1 MHISEGILS
10 GGVLAAGWAGTVAG
24 ISYGLKRTNPD
35 KIIQTA
41 LISSAFFLASLVNI
55 RIGPSSTHLT
65 LLAPMGLIL
74 GHAVFPAVF
83 TALLLQALLFGFGGL
98 LVLGVNSFVMGFAS
112 LATYL
117 VFGRMIRE
125 SSGRVKIIT
134 LSFMAGA
141 FAVVIAAVIAGMF
154 LMFTDSNF
162 AGAVKVLLIAHIPVA
177 IAEGIV
183 TAFLVMWLKRSA
195 PEFLS

>member
-10 GGVLAAGWAGTVAG
+10 GGVSAAGWAGTIAG
-24 ISYGLKRTNPD
+24 VSYGLKKTNPD

-41 LISSAFFLASLVNI
+41 LISSAFFLASLVNV

-74 GHAVFPAVF
+74 GHAVFPAVIV
-83 TALLLQALLFGFGGL
+83 ALLLQALLFGFGGI

-112 LATYL
+112 LAAY
-117 VFGRMIRE
+117 VIFGRLIRE
-125 SSGRVKIIT
+125 SAGRVKIIT

-141 FAVVIAAVIAGMF
+141 FAVMTAACLAGIF
-154 LMFTDSNF
+154 LMMTDSNF
-162 AGAVKVLLIAHIPVA
+162 SGAVKVLLIAHIPVA
-177 IAEGIV
+177 VVEGIV
-183 TAFLVMWLKRSA
+183 TVFLVMWLKKSA

>member
-10 GGVLAAGWAGTVAG
+10 GGVLALGWAGTIAG
-24 ISYGLKRTNPD
+24 ISCGLKRTNPD

-98 LVLGVNSFVMGFAS
+98 LVLGVNTFVMASAS

-117 VFGRMIRE
+117 IFGRMIRKG
-125 SSGRVKIIT
+125 SGRTRVIT

-141 FAVVIAAVIAGMF
+141 FAVVIAAVTAGMF

-162 AGAVKVLLIAHIPVA
+162 AGAVKVLLITHIPVA
-177 IAEGIV
+177 VVEGIV

>member
-10 GGVLAAGWAGTVAG
+10 GGVLAVGWAGTIAG
-24 ISYGLKRTNPD
+24 VSYGLRKTNTD

-55 RIGPSSTHLT
+55 RTGPSSTHLT

-98 LVLGVNSFVMGFAS
+98 LVLGVNAFVMGFAS

-117 VFGRMIRE
+117 VFGRMIRKG
-125 SSGRVKIIT
+125 SWVIT
-134 LSFMAGA
+134 MSFMAGA
-141 FAVVIAAVIAGMF
+141 FAVVIAAVIAGML
-154 LMFTDSNF
+154 LMMTDSNF
-162 AGAVKVLLIAHIPVA
+162 AGAVKVLFIAHAPVA
-177 IAEGIV
+177 VIEGCV
-183 TAFLVMWLKRSA
+183 TSFLVMWLKRAA

>member
-10 GGVLAAGWAGTVAG
+10 GGMLAVGWAGTVAG
-24 ISYGLKRTNPD
+24 VSFGLKRTNPD

-41 LISSAFFLASLVNI
+41 LISSAFFLASLVNV

-65 LLAPMGLIL
+65 LLAPMGIIL

-83 TALLLQALLFGFGGL
+83 TALLLQALLFGFGGI
-98 LVLGVNSFVMGFAS
+98 LVLGVNTFVMGTAS
-112 LATYL
+112 LTVYL
-117 VFGRMIRE
+117 IFGRAIRE
-125 SSGRVKIIT
+125 STGHFRIIA

-141 FAVVIAAVIAGMF
+141 FAVIIGACMAGMF
-154 LMFTDSNF
+154 LMMTDANF
-162 AGAVKVLLIAHIPVA
+162 AGAVKVLMIVHIPVA
-177 IAEGIV
+177 VIEGAV
-183 TAFLVMWLKRSA
+183 TSFLVMWLKKSA

>member
-10 GGVLAAGWAGTVAG
+10 GGVLAVGWAGTVAG
-24 ISYGLKRTNPD
+24 ISCGLKRTNPD

-55 RIGPSSTHLT
+55 RTGPSSTHLT

-83 TALLLQALLFGFGGL
+83 TALLLQALLFHFGGL
-98 LVLGVNSFVMGFAS
+98 LVLGVNTFVMGFAS

-117 VFGRMIRE
+117 VFGRMIRKG
-125 SSGRVKIIT
+125 SWVIT
-134 LSFMAGA
+134 MSFMAGA
-141 FAVVIAAVIAGMF
+141 FAVMIAAVIAGML
-154 LMFTDSNF
+154 LMMTDSNF
-162 AGAVKVLLIAHIPVA
+162 AGAVKVLFIAHAPVA
-177 IAEGIV
+177 VIEGCV
-183 TAFLVMWLKRSA
+183 TSFLVMWLKRAA

>member
-10 GGVLAAGWAGTVAG
+10 GGVLAVGWAGTIAG
-24 ISYGLKRTNPD
+24 VSYGLRKMNPD
-35 KIIQTA
+35 KIIQAA

-55 RIGPSSTHLT
+55 RTGPSSTHLT

-83 TALLLQALLFGFGGL
+83 TALLLQALLFHFGGL
-98 LVLGVNSFVMGFAS
+98 LVLGVNTFVMGFAS

-117 VFGRMIRE
+117 VFGRMIRKG
-125 SSGRVKIIT
+125 SWVIT
-134 LSFMAGA
+134 MSFMAGA
-141 FAVVIAAVIAGMF
+141 FAVMIAAVIAGML
-154 LMFTDSNF
+154 LMMTDSNF
-162 AGAVKVLLIAHIPVA
+162 AGAVKVLFIAHAPVA
-177 IAEGIV
+177 VIEGCV
-183 TAFLVMWLKRSA
+183 TSFLVMWLKRAA

>member
-10 GGVLAAGWAGTVAG
+10 GGVLAVGWAGTIAG
-24 ISYGLKRTNPD
+24 VSYGLRKTNTD

-55 RIGPSSTHLT
+55 RTGPSSTHLT

-83 TALLLQALLFGFGGL
+83 TALLLQALLFHFGGL
-98 LVLGVNSFVMGFAS
+98 LVLGVNTFVMGFAS

-117 VFGRMIRE
+117 VFGRMIRKG
-125 SSGRVKIIT
+125 SWVIT

-141 FAVVIAAVIAGMF
+141 FAVMIAAVIAGMF
-154 LMFTDSNF
+154 LMMTDSNF
-162 AGAVKVLLIAHIPVA
+162 AGAVKVLLIAHAPVA
-177 IAEGIV
+177 VIEGCV
-183 TAFLVMWLKRSA
+183 TSFLVMWLKRAA

>member
-10 GGVLAAGWAGTVAG
+10 GGVLALGWAGTIAG
-24 ISYGLKRTNPD
+24 VSFGLKKTNPG

-41 LISSAFFLASLVNI
+41 LISSAFFLASLVNV

-74 GHAVFPAVF
+74 GHAVFPAVIV
-83 TALLLQALLFGFGGL
+83 ALLLQALLFGFGGI
-98 LVLGVNSFVMGFAS
+98 LVLGVNSFVMGFSS
-112 LATYL
+112 LVTYII
-117 VFGRMIRE
+117 FGRLIRE
-125 SSGRVKIIT
+125 SSGRVKVIT

-141 FAVVIAAVIAGMF
+141 FAVMMAAVIAGIF
-154 LMFTDSNF
+154 LMMTDSNF
-162 AGAVKVLLIAHIPVA
+162 AGAVKILLIAHLPVA
-177 IAEGIV
+177 VVEGIV
-183 TAFLVMWLKRSA
+183 TAFLVMWLKKSA

>member
-10 GGVLAAGWAGTVAG
+10 GGVLAVGWAGTIAG
-24 ISYGLKRTNPD
+24 LSYGFKKTNPD

-74 GHAVFPAVF
+74 GYSVFPAVIV
-83 TALLLQALLFGFGGL
+83 ALLLQALLFGFGGL
-98 LVLGVNSFVMGFAS
+98 LVLGANAFVMGSAS
-112 LATYL
+112 LVTHII
-117 VFGRMIRE
+117 FGRAIRE
-125 SSGRVKIIT
+125 SAGRTRVIT

-154 LMFTDSNF
+154 LMMTDANF
-162 AGAVKVLLIAHIPVA
+162 SGAVKILLTAHIPVA
-177 IAEGIV
+177 IVEGIV
-183 TAFLVMWLKRSA
+183 TAFLVMWLKKSA

>member
-10 GGVLAAGWAGTVAG
+10 GGVLALGWAGTIAG
-24 ISYGLKRTNPD
+24 VSCGLKKTNPD

-74 GHAVFPAVF
+74 GHTVFPAVF
-83 TALLLQALLFGFGGL
+83 TALLLQALLFGFGGI
-98 LVLGVNSFVMGFAS
+98 LVLGANAFVMGSAS
-112 LATYL
+112 LAVY
-117 VFGRMIRE
+117 VIFGRAIRE
-125 SSGRVKIIT
+125 SSGRVKGLS

-141 FAVVIAAVIAGMF
+141 FAVIIAAVIAGIF
-154 LMFTDSNF
+154 LMITDSNF
-162 AGAVKVLLIAHIPVA
+162 AGAVKILLTAHVPVA
-177 IAEGIV
+177 IVEGIV
-183 TAFLVMWLKRSA
+183 TSFLVMWLKRSA

>member
-10 GGVLAAGWAGTVAG
+10 GGVLAVGWAGTIAG
-24 ISYGLKRTNPD
+24 VSYGLRKTNTD

-55 RIGPSSTHLT
+55 RTGPSSTHLT

-83 TALLLQALLFGFGGL
+83 TALLLQALLFHFGGL
-98 LVLGVNSFVMGFAS
+98 LVLGVNTFVMGFAS

-117 VFGRMIRE
+117 VFGRMIRKG
-125 SSGRVKIIT
+125 SWVIT

-141 FAVVIAAVIAGMF
+141 FAVMIAAVIAGMF
-154 LMFTDSNF
+154 LIITDSNF
-162 AGAVKVLLIAHIPVA
+162 AGAVKLLLIAHAPVA
-177 IAEGIV
+177 VVEGCV
-183 TAFLVMWLKRSA
+183 TSFLVMWLKRAA

>member
-10 GGVLAAGWAGTVAG
+10 GGVLAVGWAGTVAG
-24 ISYGLKRTNPD
+24 ISYGLRKTNTD

-55 RIGPSSTHLT
+55 RIGPSSTHLM

-83 TALLLQALLFGFGGL
+83 TALLLQALLFGFG
-98 LVLGVNSFVMGFAS
+98 VNTFVMGFAS

-117 VFGRMIRE
+117 IFGKAVRAAENR
-125 SSGRVKIIT
+125 SKIIT

-141 FAVVIAAVIAGMF
+141 IAVVIAAVIAGMF
-154 LMFTDSNF
+154 LMLTDSNF
-162 AGAVKVLLIAHIPVA
+162 AGAVKVLLITHIPVA
-177 IAEGIV
+177 VAEGIV

>member
-10 GGVLAAGWAGTVAG
+10 GGILAAGWAGTIAG
-24 ISYGLKRTNPD
+24 VSYGLRKTDPD

-41 LISSAFFLASLVNI
+41 LISSAFFLASLVNV

-83 TALLLQALLFGFGGL
+83 TALLLQALLFHFGGI
-98 LVLGVNSFVMGFAS
+98 LVLGANTFVMATAS
-112 LATYL
+112 LAVY
-117 VFGRMIRE
+117 VIFGRSVRE
-125 SSGRVKIIT
+125 SSVRLRVIA

-141 FAVVIAAVIAGMF
+141 FAVVIGACLAGML
-154 LMFTDSNF
+154 LMLTDANF
-162 AGAVKVLLIAHIPVA
+162 SGAVKVLLIAHIPLALV
-177 IAEGIV
+177 EGAV
-183 TAFLVMWLKRSA
+183 TSFLVMWLKKSA

>member
-10 GGVLAAGWAGTVAG
+10 GGVLAVGWAGTIAG
-24 ISYGLKRTNPD
+24 VSYGLRKTNTD

-55 RIGPSSTHLT
+55 RTGPSSTHLT

-83 TALLLQALLFGFGGL
+83 TALLLQALLFHFGGL
-98 LVLGVNSFVMGFAS
+98 LVLGVNTFVMGFAS

-117 VFGRMIRE
+117 VFGRMIRKG
-125 SSGRVKIIT
+125 SWVIT
-134 LSFMAGA
+134 MSFMAGA

-154 LMFTDSNF
+154 LMITDSNF
-162 AGAVKVLLIAHIPVA
+162 AGAVKLLLIAHAPVA
-177 IAEGIV
+177 VIEGCV
-183 TAFLVMWLKRSA
+183 TSFLVMWLKRAA

>member
-10 GGVLAAGWAGTVAG
+10 GGVLAIGWAGTIAG
-24 ISYGLKRTNPD
+24 VSYGLKKTNPG

-55 RIGPSSTHLT
+55 RIGPSSTHMT

-83 TALLLQALLFGFGGL
+83 TALLLQALLFGFGGI
-98 LVLGVNSFVMGFAS
+98 LVLGANAFVMGSAS
-112 LATYL
+112 LVTHII
-117 VFGRMIRE
+117 FGRMIRE
-125 SSGRVKIIT
+125 SSGRYRVIV
-134 LSFMAGA
+134 LSFMAGVL
-141 FAVVIAAVIAGMF
+141 AVIIAAVIAGIF
-154 LMFTDSNF
+154 LMITDSNF
-162 AGAVKVLLIAHIPVA
+162 AGAVKILLTAHVPVA
-177 IAEGIV
+177 IVEGIV
-183 TAFLVMWLKRSA
+183 TSFLVMWLKRSA